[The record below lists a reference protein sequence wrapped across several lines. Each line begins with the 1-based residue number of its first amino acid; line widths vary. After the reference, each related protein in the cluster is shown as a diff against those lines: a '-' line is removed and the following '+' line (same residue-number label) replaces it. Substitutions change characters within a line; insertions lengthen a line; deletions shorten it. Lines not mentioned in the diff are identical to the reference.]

1 MQSACNLGSK
11 GKQEGAFTNLS
22 FQLGLDRSIHS
33 YDSKLILS
41 WFVCHVTASQP
52 APYICWWENG
62 DYKTV
67 CVCVCA
73 CVCVCPQETL
83 QGGGTKLFFDIYQM
97 QKQSAS
103 NSIAL
108 CVCVVVIMATCGP
121 GDILIFWVFQVFICL
136 SVCGQTLVSVIALQ
150 PCMDVVRAR
159 RPEVGR

>member
-41 WFVCHVTASQP
+41 WFVCRVTASQP

-73 CVCVCPQETL
+73 CVCVLKRHCK
-83 QGGGTKLFFDIYQM
+83 GGVLNY
-97 QKQSAS
+97 S
-103 NSIAL
+103 
-108 CVCVVVIMATCGP
+108 
-121 GDILIFWVFQVFICL
+121 LIFTRCKSGQLVIVSLCASVSLSLWQHVVLETYWSFEFSKCLYVCL
-136 SVCGQTLVSVIALQ
+136 SVDRLLSVW
-150 PCMDVVRAR
+150 
-159 RPEVGR
+159 